1 MSKRPNSMRHL
12 DDAIRRASGGTADG
26 YVRMRTLVAN
36 AIVAQMLPDG
46 VVTGGSAVRMRFGS
60 EATRYTTDLDTATA
74 SDPDEY
80 AARLSEALAAGWEG
94 FTGRVVRREPATPP
108 GIPGEYVMRPFDV
121 KLSYLG
127 KSWCTVPLEVG
138 FDEIGDAERADAT
151 SQAEASDAL
160 GRLGFPAVGDVALMD
175 LCYQV
180 AQKLHGLTS
189 GGDRV
194 RDLVDLQLIMGNADV
209 DLARTRRVCV
219 RLFAYRKAQQW
230 PPRVVSGEGWGEL
243 YATQAEG
250 LDVLS
255 DLSEAIEWANVLVS
269 RIDAAR

>member
-1 MSKRPNSMRHL
+1 
-12 DDAIRRASGGTADG
+12 
-26 YVRMRTLVAN
+26 
-36 AIVAQMLPDG
+36 
-46 VVTGGSAVRMRFGS
+46 
-60 EATRYTTDLDTATA
+60 
-74 SDPDEY
+74 
-80 AARLSEALAAGWEG
+80 
-94 FTGRVVRREPATPP
+94 
-108 GIPGEYVMRPFDV
+108 MRPFDV

-127 KSWCTVPLEVG
+127 KPWCTVPLEVG
-138 FDEIGDAERADAT
+138 FDEVGDAERADVT

-160 GRLGFPAVGDVALMD
+160 GRLGFPDVGDVALMD

-219 RLFAYRKAQQW
+219 RLFAYRKAQRW

-243 YATQAEG
+243 YAAQAEG

-255 DLSEAIEWANVLVS
+255 DLSEAIEWANGLVA